1 MSVAGSRAMG
11 TPFFHELKKQASFF
25 FREKV
30 KNARLALTDVTPAEL
45 MTEEATNGNPWAP
58 DAKTM
63 SFISRAAFEIDDYW
77 RIVEILHRRLSK
89 FDRKLWREPY
99 GALMLLEHLL
109 THGPESTAEEFQ
121 CDKQVIEDMGTF
133 QYIDERGFNWG
144 LTVRT
149 KSERILKLLEKGTL
163 LKEER
168 NRARKISRGIQGF
181 GSINYRCSSEN
192 DSDTADHQGSNYFRK
207 CNSQYEHYDEQE
219 EDVAPVVEEEKL
231 IKQELVGVAT
241 LPPRS
246 LVPEDSKPFLVR
258 DNERP
263 KLELGEE
270 DHPFANVEHQSME
283 STLLLSQ
290 N

>member
-25 FREKV
+25 FREKL

-45 MTEEATNGNPWAP
+45 MAEEATNGNPWAP
-58 DAKTM
+58 DGKTM

-99 GALMLLEHLL
+99 GALILLEHLL

-121 CDKQVIEDMGTF
+121 CDKEVIEDIGTF

-144 LTVRT
+144 LMVRK

-168 NRARKISRGIQGF
+168 DRARKISRGIQGF
-181 GSINYRCSSEN
+181 GSINYRCPSEN
-192 DSDTADHQGSNYFRK
+192 DSDSAGHRGSDYFRK
-207 CNSQYEHYDEQE
+207 CNSQHEHYDEQE
-219 EDVAPVVEEEKL
+219 DDVAPVEEEKL
-231 IKQELVGVAT
+231 IKEESVGMAT
-241 LPPRS
+241 LPARG
-246 LVPEDSKPFLVR
+246 LVPEESKPFLVC

-263 KLELGEE
+263 KIELGEE
-270 DHPFANVEHQSME
+270 DHPFDNAEHQSMA

-290 N
+290 S